1 MPMRHGRRTSQRTK
15 TTLAEKARTGGDL
28 KNIELEKKSNMWGA
42 GQRTGGPA
50 RHRNRRQK

>member
-1 MPMRHGRRTSQRTK
+1 MPMRHGRWTSQRTK
-15 TTLAEKARTGGDL
+15 TLAEKARTGGDL